1 MRHPPSSCPP
11 RFALRCSIMST
22 AARAAAGPPQPGGFR
37 RLWRVLR
44 QLFHEAS
51 GAVFGVLALG
61 WLNAAL
67 RAWTRDV
74 ARWLIGI
81 AVAVALLFLFFAV
94 TSFQKARRL

>member
-1 MRHPPSSCPP
+1 
-11 RFALRCSIMST
+11 MST
-22 AARAAAGPPQPGGFR
+22 APSATAAPQQQGGFR

-44 QLFHEAS
+44 QLFHEAT
-51 GAVFGVLALG
+51 GAVFAVLALG

-74 ARWLIGI
+74 ARWLISM